1 MWAPGMIRSM
11 PQKKYEHRAL
21 EDIKES
27 IEELRY
33 YKEHLWEIAAEG
45 KEHNGVQV
53 TANSGIS
60 EVTDN
65 VKEITLS
72 DEKGQ

>member
-1 MWAPGMIRSM
+1 MWVPEVIAAM

-33 YKEHLWEIAAEG
+33 YREHLWKIPLVEINGEKGEGVAE
-45 KEHNGVQV
+45 
-53 TANSGIS
+53 I
-60 EVTDN
+60 TDN
-65 VKEITLS
+65 VASTSI
-72 DEKGQ
+72 